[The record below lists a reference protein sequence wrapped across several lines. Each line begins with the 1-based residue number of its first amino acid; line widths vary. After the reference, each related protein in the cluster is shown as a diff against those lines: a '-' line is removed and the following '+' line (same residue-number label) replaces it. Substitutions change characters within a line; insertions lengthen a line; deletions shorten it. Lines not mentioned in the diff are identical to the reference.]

1 MNFLIWNVRGLNHPS
16 KQREVKSLINIH
28 KIGLICLIETRVKEN
43 KAGKIRDAIAYGWD
57 FVFNYEKHFLLIKK
71 KKKNYE
77 KHFFGRIWVCWKKTD
92 YDVSVIDKCD

>member
-43 KAGKIRDAIAYGWD
+43 KAEKIRDAIASDWD
-57 FVFNYEKHFLLIKK
+57 FVFNYEKHFL
-71 KKKNYE
+71 
-77 KHFFGRIWVCWKKTD
+77 GRIWVCWKKTD
-92 YDVSVIDKCD
+92 